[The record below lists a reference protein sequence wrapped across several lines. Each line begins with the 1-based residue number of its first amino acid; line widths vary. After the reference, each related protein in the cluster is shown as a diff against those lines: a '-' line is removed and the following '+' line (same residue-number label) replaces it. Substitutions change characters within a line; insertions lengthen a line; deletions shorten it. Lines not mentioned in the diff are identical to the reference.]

1 MISIEIDRNQA
12 GQVVGCHID
21 GHAGYDNHGYD
32 IVCAAVS
39 VLSCTAILG
48 LQERAGQEG
57 DYSNASGSCEMV
69 LRGSL
74 TPSGQDILETMI
86 LGLAEVSRQY
96 PEFVQISD
104 K

>member
-21 GHAGYDNHGYD
+21 GHAGYDDHGYD

-39 VLSCTAILG
+39 VLSCTA
-48 LQERAGQEG
+48 G

>member
-1 MISIEIDRNQA
+1 MISIEINRNRA
-12 GQVVGCHID
+12 GQIVGCHID
-21 GHAGYDNHGYD
+21 DDHGYD